1 MTISALC
8 VLQLPLL
15 ERYTVSYYIVL
26 AALVAACIAAIA
38 LFKILPA
45 NAPHHK
51 GKAKNSMRRGT
62 GDLPRD
68 SGFGRR

>member
-15 ERYTVSYYIVL
+15 EGYTVSYYIVL

-38 LFKILPA
+38 LFKIWPA
-45 NAPHHK
+45 NAPRYK
-51 GKAKNSMRRGT
+51 GEAKKSMRRGT
-62 GDLPRD
+62 GDLPKNG
-68 SGFGRR
+68 GFGRR